1 MLGADQTALLS
12 LSAEALA
19 ARIARREVCARQAVE
34 ASLAAIGQLDG
45 ALKSFITVDAEG
57 ALRAADA
64 ADARIAAAG
73 GEALPPLLGVPVAI
87 KDVTP
92 TAGLRTTWGSRVFA
106 DHVPAKDALSV
117 ARLRAAG
124 AIVIGKT
131 NTPEFAFGALCA
143 NALCGP
149 TATPWDLSRT
159 SGGSSGGSAAAV
171 AAGLVSLAMGT
182 DFGGSVRTPSSF
194 CGCLALRP
202 TPGSIPEPDRGLGWS
217 TLATQGIMARSA
229 GDLALALSVVG
240 GPDPRDPTSLA
251 PQARAV
257 VPASLRLAAS
267 ATLGGAFPI
276 DAEVDEAFQQAIR
289 LAADALGPVRSA
301 APDVAGAADAFRTL
315 RAAESWHKFGAMVDA
330 HESQLT
336 PSFVWN
342 VRRGRDIPARDC
354 LAAETVRTRVYRAF
368 LDFFDEV
375 DILLLPAAS
384 ILPFPNTQ
392 PEVMVVGERQM
403 ETIIDYL
410 APTFLISL
418 VGFPVVSFPMLVT
431 ADGLPFGVQMVA
443 RPHHERLL
451 IEAARRLEAAG
462 LGHRW
467 APHSINGP

>member
-1 MLGADQTALLS
+1 MLNADQTALLS
-12 LSAEALA
+12 LGAEALA
-19 ARIARREVCARQAVE
+19 ARIARREVGAREAVE
-34 ASLAAIGQLDG
+34 ASLAAIGHLDG
-45 ALKSFITVDAEG
+45 DLRAFITVDAEG
-57 ALRAADA
+57 GLKAADA
-64 ADARIAAAG
+64 ADKRIGAG
-73 GEALPPLLGVPVAI
+73 GEAMPPLLGVPVAV

-92 TAGLRTTWGSRVFA
+92 TAGLKTTWGSRVFA
-106 DHVPAKDALSV
+106 DHVPTKDALSV

-124 AIVIGKT
+124 AIVVGKT
-131 NTPEFAFGALCA
+131 NTPEFAFGALCT

-149 TATPWDLSRT
+149 TATPWDLTRT
-159 SGGSSGGSAAAV
+159 SGGSSGGSAASV
-171 AAGLVSLAMGT
+171 AAGLVPLAMGT

-229 GDLALALSVVG
+229 TDLALTLSVVG
-240 GPDPRDPTSLA
+240 GPDPRDPTSLV
-251 PQARAV
+251 PPARTA

-267 ATLGGAFPI
+267 TTLGGAFP
-276 DAEVDEAFQQAIR
+276 VDPDVEAAFGEASRI
-289 LAADALGPVRSA
+289 AVDILGTVRDA
-301 APDVAGAADAFRTL
+301 APDVSGAADAFKTL

-330 HESQLT
+330 HEDKLT

-354 LAAETVRTRVYRAF
+354 LAAEAVRTRTYRAF
-368 LDFFDEV
+368 LDFFTDF

-392 PEVMVVGERQM
+392 PEVMVVGGRQM

-410 APTFLISL
+410 APTFLVSL
-418 VGFPVVSFPMLVT
+418 VGFPVVSFPILVT
-431 ADGLPFGVQMVA
+431 AGGLPFGIQMVA
-443 RPHHERLL
+443 RPHHEHLL

-467 APHSINGP
+467 APHSINGL